1 MFAMHI
7 DTFKARTMFAPRS
20 RAVKN
25 PFGAFLNE
33 KGCYHLLISLHTNF
47 LFLIFRVLTKKMI
60 LARRMKLMLLTTNQ
74 TFIFISV
81 SEVSVDPLEERQ
93 KNPWRGTCWAL

>member
-1 MFAMHI
+1 
-7 DTFKARTMFAPRS
+7 
-20 RAVKN
+20 
-25 PFGAFLNE
+25 
-33 KGCYHLLISLHTNF
+33 
-47 LFLIFRVLTKKMI
+47 
-60 LARRMKLMLLTTNQ
+60 MLLTTNQ

>member
-7 DTFKARTMFAPRS
+7 DTFKTRTMFAPRS

-25 PFGAFLNE
+25 PFRAFLNE

-93 KNPWRGTCWAL
+93 KNPWRGKCWAL